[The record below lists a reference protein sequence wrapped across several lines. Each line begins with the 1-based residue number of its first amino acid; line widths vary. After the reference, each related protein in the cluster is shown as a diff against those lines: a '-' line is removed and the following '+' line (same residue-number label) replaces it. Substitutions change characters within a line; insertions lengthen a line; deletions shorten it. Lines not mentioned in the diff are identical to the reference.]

1 MNKTEMQ
8 SRLEQTESKTK
19 DVKQDVNT
27 LTELL
32 AKSSPLLLVPTAYM
46 SLRAQ
51 FNYLG
56 IPVNGTLGVE
66 NYLREAYSLFLDLLF
81 QLFCG

>member
-19 DVKQDVNT
+19 DVKQNVNT

-32 AKSSPLLLVPTAYM
+32 AKSSPT
-46 SLRAQ
+46 
-51 FNYLG
+51 
-56 IPVNGTLGVE
+56 TLGSDGLPVS
-66 NYLREAYSLFLDLLF
+66 ACAV
-81 QLFCG
+81 QLSRNSC